1 MSHNNYNMLER
12 TSDGFHTIIPNP
24 IQVVHLA
31 VYFYFAVALVGRQ
44 SVDGKDED
52 EIDLYVPVF
61 LVFEFLF
68 YFGWLNVAANL
79 YNPFGDDDDDFELL
93 GLLKRHVKVC
103 MSIVEEDD
111 DDIPN
116 VEDVNFWKSTAGEVL
131 SCKSGFQH
139 NLGMA
144 MQKCLHT
151 DCFCYV

>member
-1 MSHNNYNMLER
+1 M
-12 TSDGFHTIIPNP
+12 PNP

-44 SVDGKDED
+44 TIDGKDED

-79 YNPFGDDDDDFELL
+79 YNPFGDDDDDFELI

-103 MSIVEEDD
+103 MNIVEEDD
-111 DDIPN
+111 DEIPN
-116 VEDVNFWKSTAGEVL
+116 LEDVTFWKPTAEVL
-131 SCKSGFQH
+131 PCELGIECS
-139 NLGMA
+139 LGME
-144 MQKCLHT
+144 MQKGDYCLHD

>member
-1 MSHNNYNMLER
+1 M
-12 TSDGFHTIIPNP
+12 PNP

-44 SVDGKDED
+44 TIDGKVED

-79 YNPFGDDDDDFELL
+79 YNPFGDDDDDFELI

-103 MSIVEEDD
+103 MNIVEEDD
-111 DDIPN
+111 DEIPN
-116 VEDVNFWKSTAGEVL
+116 LEDVTFWKPTAEVL
-131 SCKSGFQH
+131 PCELGIEC
-139 NLGMA
+139 NLGME
-144 MQKCLHT
+144 MQKGDYCLHD